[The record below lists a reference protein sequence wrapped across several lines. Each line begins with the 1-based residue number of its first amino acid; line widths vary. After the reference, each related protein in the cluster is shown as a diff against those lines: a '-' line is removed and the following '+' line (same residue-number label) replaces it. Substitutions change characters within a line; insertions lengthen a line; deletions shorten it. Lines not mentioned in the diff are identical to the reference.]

1 MSEKNEKS
9 GKDAK
14 PEAAQEEAAPE
25 APASEKKSGKG
36 GVLFVILGLFLVTLI
51 AGGAG
56 GGIGIYLADVI
67 EKTVT
72 AKIKALTEKETP
84 ELRYSGDVVL
94 EPLEPI
100 VTNLGEPSGTWIRL
114 ETAIVFPNGAL
125 PNPKVTAA
133 EIRQDIVAYAR
144 TISLAQLE
152 GPSALQHLREDLN
165 ERVAVRTDGLVSEL
179 VIETMVVQ

>member
-1 MSEKNEKS
+1 MSEKEKPPEAPEE
-9 GKDAK
+9 DA
-14 PEAAQEEAAPE
+14 PEAA
-25 APASEKKSGKG
+25 PAKPQGGKR
-36 GVLFVILGLFLVTLI
+36 GLLLTIVAWLLVTLV

-67 EKTVT
+67 EKTVA
-72 AKIKALTEKETP
+72 AKIQAVPDKEAP

-100 VTNLGEPSGTWIRL
+100 VTNLGDPSDTWIRL

-144 TISLAQLE
+144 TISIAQLE

-179 VIETMVVQ
+179 VIETMVIQ

>member
-1 MSEKNEKS
+1 MSEKDS
-9 GKDAK
+9 AAK
-14 PEAAQEEAAPE
+14 APAPEAAATAAP
-25 APASEKKSGKG
+25 PEKKGGKG
-36 GVLFVILGLFLVTLI
+36 GVLAMIIGMFLVTLI
-51 AGGAG
+51 AVGAG
-56 GGIGIYLADVI
+56 GGIGMYLAGVI
-67 EKTVT
+67 EQTV
-72 AKIKALTEKETP
+72 AEKLKAPANKETP

-94 EPLEPI
+94 ERLEPVI
-100 VTNLGEPSGTWIRL
+100 TNLSEPADTWIRL

-144 TISLAQLE
+144 TISLSQLE

-165 ERVAVRTDGLVSEL
+165 ERVAVRTDGQVSEL